1 MSEWRSC
8 FTCLGKV
15 CGCRKRSKKN
25 GKVGDI
31 NFSVTN
37 DIKVEV
43 TTQGE
48 KHDSG
53 NECKT
58 DRSTP
63 LCTTSEESKVDGG
76 ALEQANP

>member
-8 FTCLGKV
+8 FSCLGKV
-15 CGCRKRSKKN
+15 CGCRKMSKKN

-48 KHDSG
+48 DHDV
-53 NECKT
+53 NDERCIWRVPVMLQQYIK
-58 DRSTP
+58 RCM
-63 LCTTSEESKVDGG
+63 LRYH
-76 ALEQANP
+76 

>member
-8 FTCLGKV
+8 FSCLGKV
-15 CGCRKRSKKN
+15 CGCRKMSKKN

-48 KHDSG
+48 DHDG
-53 NECKT
+53 NDVTGPPRHPPYVPTEVSLKLVKK
-58 DRSTP
+58 D
-63 LCTTSEESKVDGG
+63 
-76 ALEQANP
+76 

>member
-1 MSEWRSC
+1 MLEWRSC
-8 FTCLGKV
+8 FSCLGKV

-48 KHDSG
+48 DHDFS
-53 NECKT
+53 N
-58 DRSTP
+58 S
-63 LCTTSEESKVDGG
+63 LIIH
-76 ALEQANP
+76 EQFSQ

>member
-15 CGCRKRSKKN
+15 CGCRKKTSKSVKA
-25 GKVGDI
+25 GSI
-31 NFSVTN
+31 SFSVAN

-48 KHDSG
+48 DNDG
-53 NECKT
+53 NDVT
-58 DRSTP
+58 GPPRYPPYVPTRVS
-63 LCTTSEESKVDGG
+63 
-76 ALEQANP
+76 

>member
-15 CGCRKRSKKN
+15 CGCHKRSKKN

-48 KHDSG
+48 DYGVNDVSNQKRH
-53 NECKT
+53 
-58 DRSTP
+58 TP
-63 LCTTSEESKVDGG
+63 LYTHREKIKVVDE
-76 ALEQANP
+76 AVE

>member
-8 FTCLGKV
+8 FSCLGKV

-25 GKVGDI
+25 GKVGDV

-48 KHDSG
+48 DYGVIDVFNQKRH
-53 NECKT
+53 
-58 DRSTP
+58 TP
-63 LCTTSEESKVDGG
+63 YVPTRVI
-76 ALEQANP
+76 